1 MIVDRGQRQQNDPVD
16 LQTAVKF
23 VAPGGN
29 IYLNDGQYH
38 GITLESGI
46 RMEYGKY
53 KTISAINPHKTIFI
67 NKTFN
72 LDASYW
78 HLKSVVF
85 DGNVDN
91 GNNKQH
97 ICV

>member
-1 MIVDRGQRQQNDPVD
+1 IEQVKSNLTDPYEIYVCSDCRQGARGSKNDPVD

-38 GITLESGI
+38 GITLDRELSGI
-46 RMEYGKY
+46 PGKY
-53 KTISAINPHKTIFI
+53 KTISAINPHKAIFI

-72 LDASYW
+72 LDA
-78 HLKSVVF
+78 
-85 DGNVDN
+85 
-91 GNNKQH
+91 
-97 ICV
+97 